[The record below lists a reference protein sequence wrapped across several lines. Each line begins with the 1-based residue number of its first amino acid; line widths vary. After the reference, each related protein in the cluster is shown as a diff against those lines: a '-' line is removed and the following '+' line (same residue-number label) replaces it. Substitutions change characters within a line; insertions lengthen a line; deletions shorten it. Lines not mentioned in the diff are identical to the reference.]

1 MEWQFVETPA
11 YLPFQKIVAME
22 KSNKKRRSEEV
33 AFEAAVKARVRVK
46 AVTNLAILKVV
57 SIVFKKGS
65 VSIVLL
71 ITLIAMMKIGV

>member
-1 MEWQFVETPA
+1 MEWQFVATPA
-11 YLPFQKIVAME
+11 YLPFQKIVAMG
-22 KSNKKRRSEEV
+22 KLSKKRRSEEV

-46 AVTNLAILKVV
+46 AVTNPAILKVV